1 VNKIFQVRRVELW
14 SVKSAN
20 DQVYAEGLG
29 LGDLSV
35 PESYGRQE
43 SYGKQEFCTW
53 WDPCAWTGALCV

>member
-43 SYGKQEFCTW
+43 FYGKQEFCT
-53 WDPCAWTGALCV
+53 